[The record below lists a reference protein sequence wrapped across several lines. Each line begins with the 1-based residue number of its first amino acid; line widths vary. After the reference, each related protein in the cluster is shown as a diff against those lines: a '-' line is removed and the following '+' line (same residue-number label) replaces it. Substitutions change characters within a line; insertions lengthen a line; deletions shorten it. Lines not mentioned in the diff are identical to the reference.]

1 MQKSGKHRADG
12 RSGLREKVSE
22 SGRHISEDGADMEQT
37 GSFGQF
43 IWFVPAADDILNGRV
58 EGGLGQADEEADR
71 NKTVES
77 VRSGESH
84 GEHAPD
90 QFHGGDPD
98 GRTESGD
105 EEATIVC
112 EGRDGGQTFKIVNRL

>member
-1 MQKSGKHRADG
+1 M
-12 RSGLREKVSE
+12 SE
-22 SGRHISEDGADMEQT
+22 YRRLISEDGADMEQT

-58 EGGLGQADEEADR
+58 EGGLGQADEEADC
-71 NKTVES
+71 NKAVES
-77 VRSGESH
+77 VRGGESH
-84 GEHAPD
+84 GERAPD

-98 GRTESGD
+98 RRTDSGD

-112 EGRDGGQTFKIVNRL
+112 ERRDGGTNSQNCKQTLKGTVQERIRKSRR